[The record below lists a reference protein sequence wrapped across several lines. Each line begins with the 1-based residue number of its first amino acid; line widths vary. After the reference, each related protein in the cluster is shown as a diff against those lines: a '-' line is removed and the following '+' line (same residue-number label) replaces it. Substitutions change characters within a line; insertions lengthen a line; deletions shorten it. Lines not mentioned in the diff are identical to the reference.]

1 MKDKIWLFIQSNEA
15 LNMRAGGWSSL
26 SKSLHWLVKLVCGVG
41 WVGWERGWTGR
52 HKFRWMNKKISKSSE
67 RWLWNFEVDYSI
79 ENKIFWSDMTHSRIE
94 NTGVADKK
102 LVLTGNIVTQGMLW
116 SVQSCNTGTH
126 SGYFIII
133 QSGGSWDQHSGEQE
147 AKNKIFLI
155 FFIIFLILKIYIN
168 FQALAFETL
177 KIIIP

>member
-1 MKDKIWLFIQSNEA
+1 MKDKIWLFIRSNEA

-147 AKNKIFLI
+147 AKKKMFL
-155 FFIIFLILKIYIN
+155 FFSLYFWYWKYIL
-168 FQALAFETL
+168 TL
-177 KIIIP
+177 RLLLLKHWKK

>member
-1 MKDKIWLFIQSNEA
+1 
-15 LNMRAGGWSSL
+15 
-26 SKSLHWLVKLVCGVG
+26 
-41 WVGWERGWTGR
+41 
-52 HKFRWMNKKISKSSE
+52 MNKKISKSSE

-133 QSGGSWDQHSGEQE
+133 QSGGSTLRWAGGKKE
-147 AKNKIFLI
+147 NIFSSY
-155 FFIIFLILKIYIN
+155 FW
-168 FQALAFETL
+168 
-177 KIIIP
+177 